1 MREKKGRRQ
10 ERREKIKVNPRN
22 EYGQTPLH
30 WACSLGHLH
39 TVDILL
45 GHNGID
51 ANVVDNDGDTPLHKA
66 VQRTTCKTNQRTI
79 SKVFS
84 LEQDIR
90 GVKRNKDLTI
100 EIQGTDG
107 TYVNASNKPAES
119 TRNAEELVEH
129 PSLQETSTV
138 IEKLSNGK
146 DLGQDD
152 IPIESG
158 TIKWLECGCG
168 YSKQQ

>member
-1 MREKKGRRQ
+1 MPFILFLDAVEEQCAEVSEPKYL
-10 ERREKIKVNPRN
+10 EM
-22 EYGQTPLH
+22 GQR
-30 WACSLGHLH
+30 S
-39 TVDILL
+39 
-45 GHNGID
+45 
-51 ANVVDNDGDTPLHKA
+51 
-66 VQRTTCKTNQRTI
+66 
-79 SKVFS
+79 
-84 LEQDIR
+84 
-90 GVKRNKDLTI
+90 
-100 EIQGTDG
+100 TDG

-119 TRNAEELVEH
+119 THNAEELVEH